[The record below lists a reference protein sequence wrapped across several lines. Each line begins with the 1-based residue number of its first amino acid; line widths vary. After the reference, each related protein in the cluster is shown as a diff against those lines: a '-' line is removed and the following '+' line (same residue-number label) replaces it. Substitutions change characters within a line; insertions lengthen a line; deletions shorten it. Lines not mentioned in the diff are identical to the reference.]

1 VKYYNEISKI
11 VKGSLSGNKKQVNS
25 YLELLVQKLDADEY
39 TLEAEGLRRLS
50 KNSPD
55 IDLNSAYARPIPV
68 EKDSRLN
75 LADKTLPNEEEHQVF
90 LPEASNKLVNSFV
103 SYIQNKDKLIEANIP
118 LNPSLLLWG
127 EPGTGKSKL
136 AGWVAAKL
144 NLPLITARSD
154 ALISSYL
161 GSTSKNI
168 RSLLD
173 YAQNEPCVL
182 FLDEFDA
189 LAKARDDKNEIGEL
203 KRVVVSL
210 LQNIDAL
217 KDTVL
222 IAATNHIH
230 LLDPAIG
237 RRFHYKLELSAPD
250 KEERVSILFNILN
263 EHSQPHD
270 DFDILGEISDGMTG
284 AELEMSI
291 FDFLR
296 IAIVEDGQVDTYELT
311 RRLLLTKHHWLN
323 FQSENK
329 NENILKLKEIDSNL
343 YSGQLISKLWGISPS
358 YVSKILKG
366 TA

>member
-1 VKYYNEISKI
+1 LRIFVHII
-11 VKGSLSGNKKQVNS
+11 TC
-25 YLELLVQKLDADEY
+25 LLV
-39 TLEAEGLRRLS
+39 
-50 KNSPD
+50 
-55 IDLNSAYARPIPV
+55 
-68 EKDSRLN
+68 
-75 LADKTLPNEEEHQVF
+75 
-90 LPEASNKLVNSFV
+90 
-103 SYIQNKDKLIEANIP
+103 
-118 LNPSLLLWG
+118 
-127 EPGTGKSKL
+127 
-136 AGWVAAKL
+136 GWVAAKL

>member
-1 VKYYNEISKI
+1 MKYYTEISKI

-25 YLELLVQKLDADEY
+25 YLALLVKKLEADEL
-39 TLEAEGLRRLS
+39 TLEADGLRRLS
-50 KNSPD
+50 NGAPLET
-55 IDLNSAYARPIPV
+55 IDAAFTTPIPV
-68 EKDSRLN
+68 EKDSRLD
-75 LADKTLPNEEEHQVF
+75 LADKSFPVTEGHNVF
-90 LPEASNKLVNSFV
+90 LPEASHKLVNSFV
-103 SYIQNKDKLIEANIP
+103 SYIQNKDKLIAANIP

-168 RSLLD
+168 RALLD
-173 YAQNEPCVL
+173 YAQSEPCVL

-217 KDTVL
+217 EDTVL
-222 IAATNHIH
+222 IAATNHVH

-250 KEERVSILFNILN
+250 KGERLMILSNILKQHN
-263 EHSQPHD
+263 QPHD
-270 DFDILGEISDGMTG
+270 EFDTLSDISEGMTG

-296 IAIVEDGQVDTYELT
+296 TAIIEDGQVDKYELT
-311 RRLLLTKHHWLN
+311 RKLLITKHNWLN
-323 FQSENK
+323 FQSAQK
-329 NENILKLKEIDSNL
+329 NVNIIKLKEIDPNL
-343 YSGQLISKLWGISPS
+343 YSGQLISKLWGISQS

-366 TA
+366 TV